1 MLAADQIGGLK
12 TTNAGPDTVYAHI
25 ARRLPGV
32 RLVSPIQGWAY
43 LDEFERGIDEYVKL
57 EMPTGDDDRW
67 LGVCYFK
74 MLEDTHA
81 LDAFYR
87 AVERG
92 VDSARVNLAHLL
104 RFLDRGE
111 ESARELDAVDPA
123 ALSRYDQVLYFRV
136 KSIHEE
142 TNGNIR
148 LAMAHGE
155 EAWRLVQGIPE
166 FDILAPS
173 VLAQLGVLFGR
184 YGRAQRALWH
194 LERGIQITSGLEQVK
209 VRLKRALVL
218 TSLGRYLE
226 ARAELDSLPEG
237 DLASALGAERLLLLG
252 DVAWSLNELPRAIS
266 YFEASIDEASRGEIS
281 YEEFLCR
288 LPLVSIYAFA
298 GDFSSAEQQLAR
310 AQELISDKTDRLAY
324 RFREVILNRW
334 RKQYSPAH
342 SLSELSTVA
351 QQFNDMGL
359 LQEMG
364 WVRLHCAD
372 IQRELNQDYRTTL
385 DDLQALSV
393 VLQNHAFLAREWSI
407 LPQLRREAQRSH
419 PHLAGSLQAVLE
431 LHTLGTEQILL
442 AGEPVRI
449 PLKKAPEVLAY
460 FLEHKAVSLDRLMR
474 DVFPD
479 EKPRSA
485 KSYFHQVRHQLKEH
499 VEGLEIEFDREAKL
513 YRLKSEVDILWD
525 VAELRA
531 GRQVA
536 ETGPFLPASGN
547 DWALML
553 DHSLERF
560 RDAPV

>member
-1 MLAADQIGGLK
+1 M
-12 TTNAGPDTVYAHI
+12 V

-43 LDEFERGIDEYVKL
+43 LDEFQRGIDAYQEL
-57 EMPTGDDDRW
+57 ENPSGDDDRW

-74 MLEDTHA
+74 TLEDAPA
-81 LDAFYR
+81 LAAFYR

-92 VDSARVNLAHLL
+92 VECARVNLAHLL

-111 ESARELDAVDPA
+111 ESARELDAVDSSK
-123 ALSRYDQVLYFRV
+123 LSRYDQVLYFRV

-226 ARAELDSLPEG
+226 ARAELDSLPEVE
-237 DLASALGAERLLLLG
+237 LASALSAERLLLLG
-252 DVAWSLNELPRAIS
+252 DVALSLNELPRAIS
-266 YFEASIDEASRGEIS
+266 FYRASIGEASRGEIS

-288 LPLVSIYAFA
+288 LPLVPIYAFS
-298 GDFSSAEQQLAR
+298 GDFDAAEQQLGR
-310 AQELISDKTDRLAY
+310 AQALISDKTDRLSF
-324 RFREVILNRW
+324 RFREVLLNRW
-334 RKQYSPAH
+334 RAQYSSSH
-342 SLSELSTVA
+342 SLSELAAVA
-351 QQFNDMGL
+351 QRFNDMGL

-372 IQRELNQDYRTTL
+372 IERELNL
-385 DDLQALSV
+385 DFQ
-393 VLQNHAFLAREWSI
+393 
-407 LPQLRREAQRSH
+407 
-419 PHLAGSLQAVLE
+419 
-431 LHTLGTEQILL
+431 
-442 AGEPVRI
+442 
-449 PLKKAPEVLAY
+449 
-460 FLEHKAVSLDRLMR
+460 
-474 DVFPD
+474 
-479 EKPRSA
+479 
-485 KSYFHQVRHQLKEH
+485 
-499 VEGLEIEFDREAKL
+499 
-513 YRLKSEVDILWD
+513 
-525 VAELRA
+525 
-531 GRQVA
+531 
-536 ETGPFLPASGN
+536 
-547 DWALML
+547 
-553 DHSLERF
+553 
-560 RDAPV
+560 RDAR